1 MTRKADITGETK
13 STRCAVYCRVST
25 DEGLGQ
31 EFNSLDAQRES
42 GEAFV
47 SSRKPDGWT
56 CLSDHYDDGGYSGG
70 NLERPALKRLLVDIE
85 AGLIDAIV
93 CYKVDRL
100 SRSLLDF
107 SRLIDVFDRH
117 RVMFVSVTQPINTGD
132 SSGRLMLNVLL
143 SFAQFEREMIADRT
157 RDKMGAARKKGKWTG
172 GYPPLGY
179 DVHPDGGRLVE
190 NEEEAEAVRQ
200 IFSLYLDQ
208 GSLQATAAEL
218 NRRGW
223 RTKSWVTRS
232 GTLRE
237 GVPFSV
243 NLLSRLLNNPVY
255 VGRVSYR
262 GETYEGEHPAIVNQE
277 VFGSVQELLASNGR
291 GNGARAKNRYG
302 HLLRGLLHCSSCN
315 CAMSPGVTVRRK
327 RAHRYYIC
335 GNATRTGWKNC
346 PHPSLSAGQIEG
358 AVIERIRCIGKDS
371 ALVDDTLAE
380 LKSLRKRRQPAID
393 AERRRLD
400 RELLRLRDLGR
411 DEDQVQ
417 VGKIDAR
424 LLEIDDE
431 LSILKSRA
439 VNRRDLSRA
448 LEMFDE
454 VWSCL
459 FPREQERVLNLLIER
474 VDFDAKRESLAII
487 FKPTGIRAL
496 SEEIVE
502 AQEATA

>member
-1 MTRKADITGETK
+1 VTSKGYIATETT
-13 STRCAVYCRVST
+13 SVRCAIYCRVST

-31 EFNSLDAQRES
+31 DFNSLDAQRES

-47 SSRKPDGWT
+47 SSRKPDGWI

-70 NLERPALKRLLVDIE
+70 NLERPALKQLLVDIE
-85 AGLIDAIV
+85 AGLIDAVV

-107 SRLIDVFDRH
+107 SRLIEIFDRH
-117 RVMFVSVTQPINTGD
+117 HVMFLSVTQPINTGD

-143 SFAQFEREMIADRT
+143 SFAQFEREMVADRT

-179 DVHPDGGRLVE
+179 DVHPDGGLLVV

-200 IFSLYLDQ
+200 IYSLYLDLE
-208 GSLQATAAEL
+208 SLQATAAEL

-223 RTKSWVTRS
+223 HQKSWVTKG
-232 GTLRE
+232 GTFRE
-237 GVPFSV
+237 GGPFSK
-243 NLLSRLLNNPVY
+243 NILSRLLRNPVY
-255 VGRVSYR
+255 VGKVSYK
-262 GETYEGEHPAIVNQE
+262 GEVYEGEHPAIVDDE
-277 VFGSVQELLASNGR
+277 VFERVQEMLASNGR
-291 GNGARAKNRYG
+291 GNGARTKNRYG

-327 RAHRYYIC
+327 KAFRYYIC
-335 GNATRTGWKNC
+335 GNATRNGWKEC

-358 AVIERIRCIGKDS
+358 AVIERIKCIGKDP

-380 LKSLRKRRQPAID
+380 LKSLRKRRQPALD

-400 RELLRLRDLGR
+400 REFHRLRDLGR
-411 DEDQVQ
+411 DEDEVQ
-417 VGKIDAR
+417 VAR
-424 LLEIDDE
+424 LEARLAEIGVE
-431 LSILKSRA
+431 LSVLKSRA
-439 VNRRDLSRA
+439 VNKRDLSRA
-448 LEMFDE
+448 LALFDD
-454 VWSCL
+454 VWACL

-474 VDFDAKRESLAII
+474 VDFDAKRETLAVT
-487 FKPTGIRAL
+487 FRPTGIRTL
-496 SEEIVE
+496 SGEIAE
-502 AQEATA
+502 AQEASA